1 MFNTF
6 NLFNF
11 FQQPNTGKTPIPGSY
26 DISSVLDTVNTTSGK
41 IADFNWKFVYIDRQ
55 IPKVIYL
62 SSSSDS
68 TPGGSTYEIPLYSE
82 FSKAFI
88 NDPYDGIRAPLF
100 FNSVSGKF
108 LKDINSASFNI
119 GITGKIFPHNRE
131 LSISKINLSGI
142 IKESP
147 TETNSIT
154 NNISGSIFNFN
165 YNFYSLKENLSGSF
179 LNANTHFNFSK
190 IYISGSSKGFD
201 SQKNIYNLKI
211 SGSFFPIKKDLADI
225 KYYITGYQVGINM
238 PKYEVEKADELT
250 NLNYYIYDYSVGP

>member
-11 FQQPNTGKTPIPGSY
+11 FQQPNTGKVPIPESY
-26 DISSVLDTVNTTSGK
+26 DISSISDTISITSGK
-41 IADFNWKFVYIDRQ
+41 VADFNWKFVYIDRQ
-55 IPKVIYL
+55 IPRTIYL
-62 SSSSDS
+62 SSSSDGS
-68 TPGGSTYEIPLYSE
+68 TNTYEIPLYSE
-82 FSKAFI
+82 FSKAFT
-88 NDPYDGIRAPLF
+88 NDPYDGIRVPLF
-100 FNSVSGKF
+100 FNNVSGKF

-179 LNANTHFNFSK
+179 LNANTHFNFFKMS
-190 IYISGSSKGFD
+190 ISGSSKGFD
-201 SQKNIYNLKI
+201 PQKNIYNLKI
-211 SGSFFPIKKDLADI
+211 SGTFFPINKDLTDI

-238 PKYEVEKADELT
+238 PKYEIEKTDELT